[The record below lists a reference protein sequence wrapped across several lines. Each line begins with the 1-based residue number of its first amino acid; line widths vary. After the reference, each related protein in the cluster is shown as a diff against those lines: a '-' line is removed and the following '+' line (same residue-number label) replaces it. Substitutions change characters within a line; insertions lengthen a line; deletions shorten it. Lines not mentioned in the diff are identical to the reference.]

1 MSVPNQD
8 FIKLAARKPWNEQ
21 NKFARMHVDALQE
34 AMNNLKGETLKLWLY
49 INKNKDFYEFDL
61 SQKAC
66 EAWGLKKDA
75 YYTAKKKLIELG
87 YLVPAKQGSNIYY
100 FYESL
105 SEKPNEDRNSEKPK
119 NSSEKPKNLSEKPKN
134 SSEKPQRNTTNTTN
148 TTIIQQEESS
158 SAIADEASVEVP
170 EVEEVENAPEAEVVT
185 MEEFKSMYADELV
198 FADATLLKSQGIVK
212 IYGKEYKIKQ

>member
-8 FIKLAARKPWNEQ
+8 IIKLAPRKPWNGD
-21 NKFARMHVDALQE
+21 NTFARMHLDALQE

-49 INKNKDFYEFDL
+49 INKNADGYELEL

-87 YLVPAKQGSNIYY
+87 YLVPVKQGSNVYR
-100 FYESL
+100 FYEEI

-119 NSSEKPKNLSEKPKN
+119 NSSEKPKESSEKQKN
-134 SSEKPQRNTTNTTN
+134 FSEKPQRNTTNTTN
-148 TTIIQQEESS
+148 TTIIQQEVF
-158 SAIADEASVEVP
+158 SAVPAEKPSEEIP
-170 EVEEVENAPEAEVVT
+170 EVEEVT
-185 MEEFKSMYADELV
+185 MEAFKKEFAEELV
-198 FADATLLKSQGIVK
+198 FADTSLLQSQGIIK
-212 IYGKEYKIKQ
+212 IYGKAYKIKK